1 MLTYPAA
8 FQNITKNPHYERILK
23 SILYNARQPGSVYKK
38 HIYLF
43 KMVKVFGD
51 KRICAPN
58 MYVWKSFNYLLIIIL
73 VGPVSGRAG

>member
-58 MYVWKSFNYLLIIIL
+58 MYVCLEMFNLIIIL